1 MSIYDDAKRALQDV
15 LAPELK
21 ELKGELSAINIR
33 IDGIEKNLD
42 TRFAAIDKNLDIR
55 FAGLNQ
61 RFDDL
66 IERLDLKKRVEKLEQ
81 EREEK
86 RAS

>member
-1 MSIYDDAKRALQDV
+1 MSIYDDVKKALQDF

-21 ELKGELSAINIR
+21 EMKGEMKVINIR
-33 IDGIEKNLD
+33 LE
-42 TRFAAIDKNLDIR
+42 AMDKTI
-55 FAGLNQ
+55 NQ

-66 IERLDLKKRVEKLEQ
+66 LEKLELSKRIEKLEQ
-81 EREEK
+81 QNAEK

>member
-1 MSIYDDAKRALQDV
+1 MSIYDDVKKALQDI
-15 LAPELK
+15 LAPEMQAV
-21 ELKGELSAINIR
+21 KGELSAINIR
-33 IDGIEKNLD
+33 IDGI
-42 TRFAAIDKNLDIR
+42 
-55 FAGLNQ
+55 NQ

-66 IERLDLKKRVEKLEQ
+66 NERLDLKKRIEKLEQ